1 MSVRNDITAPYSPA
15 EAFLYETFA
24 GRAVAGVGQ
33 GAAERMLALPRGSR
47 VLDVGCG
54 AGHHALFLARHG
66 YVVTGVDLSAP
77 QIRRARHAAAKL
89 PPDVPHPDFEVADA
103 TRLPFEDGSF
113 AGLYSVCSIKHWQ
126 DREAGLRECLRVLEP
141 GGLLVVAEVD
151 RGCTMADARH
161 WIHPQFK
168 VPRGLRTLALMA
180 FRTFVAGPSLD
191 LHDAEALLARLSLD
205 GGTVERLPE
214 TPLWVL
220 QGRKP
225 RGAT

>member
-1 MSVRNDITAPYSPA
+1 MSVRNDITAPYSPV

-33 GAAERMLALPRGSR
+33 SAADRMLALPRGSR

-54 AGHHALFLARHG
+54 AGHHALSLARRG
-66 YVVTGVDLSAP
+66 YVVTGVDLSEP
-77 QIRRARHAAAKL
+77 QIRRARRAADRL

-103 TRLPFEDGSF
+103 ANLPFEDGSF
-113 AGLYSVCSIKHWQ
+113 AGLYSICSIKHWP

-141 GGLLVVAEVD
+141 GGLFVLAEVD
-151 RGCTMADARH
+151 RGCTMDDARQ
-161 WIHPQFK
+161 WIHPQFQ
-168 VPRGLRTLALMA
+168 VPRGLRTVALMA

-191 LHDAEALLARLSLD
+191 LRDADELLGRLKLD
-205 GGTVERLPE
+205 GGVVARLPG
-214 TPLWVL
+214 TPLWIL

-225 RGAT
+225 T